1 MQNNKAGP
9 LISLRNCWLENCL
22 EEGEGGDLC
31 YKLPSPALCPGFCF
45 LTPLNPPPPPGE
57 LCFLGSASR
66 KTTSGLFFFPPSS
79 VNKALSRVALNLLQ
93 IAKKWL
99 KVSSSFRTLGAETQG
114 SALARVPNSLQTARK
129 KKKEANWRGERERLP
144 WGETRP
150 LVFSVL

>member
-1 MQNNKAGP
+1 M
-9 LISLRNCWLENCL
+9 
-22 EEGEGGDLC
+22 
-31 YKLPSPALCPGFCF
+31 
-45 LTPLNPPPPPGE
+45 
-57 LCFLGSASR
+57 
-66 KTTSGLFFFPPSS
+66 
-79 VNKALSRVALNLLQ
+79 ALNLLQ

-144 WGETRP
+144 WGEIRP